1 MGGRRWFI
9 HYVADTG
16 HELINMVGLRFS
28 CKWPSCKQT
37 DRRISE
43 PTLLEK
49 ATQWLCYWV
58 LFREC
63 MWEGV
68 QL

>member
-1 MGGRRWFI
+1 
-9 HYVADTG
+9 
-16 HELINMVGLRFS
+16 MVGVRFS

-37 DRRISE
+37 DRRTRE

-49 ATQWLCYWV
+49 ATQWLCYRV